1 MEAVECGAAA
11 LGSVLGFHGR
21 HIPLSELR
29 EQCGVNRDGSR
40 ASNIVRAA
48 RAQGLEASG
57 YQRSAEEALTRTTF
71 PAIAFWRQSHFVVL
85 EGTQGD
91 RVWINDPQGGHRRLS
106 MDEFA
111 KDYSLVILEFKPGSE
126 FERQERSSD
135 LIEGMRSRLSGD
147 RNSVLLIVLLSLL
160 LAAPS
165 MAVPVFTKIFVD
177 NVLVAKSLNWA
188 GPVLGAMLLA
198 LVLKYTLTWMQQH
211 YILKLQTK
219 LTLTS
224 SATFMWHVL
233 HLPAKFFSQRYAPEI
248 TQRCRLNEILAGT
261 LSAQLATGL
270 LNLLLAVLYLLAMF
284 FFDIW
289 LGLLTLVVIALN
301 AGFVQWMGPS
311 RREEYLRMAQDSAK
325 VEATAMASL
334 QAMETVKAQAM
345 EEDVFSFWAGNHAA
359 AATGAQRLG
368 VISNRMNLAPM
379 LLMGLSG
386 ASIIGI
392 GALRVVSGDM
402 TLGELVAFQV
412 LAGMLLGPV
421 MQLAGLGGALQDAA
435 AGMRRLDDVL
445 SHPADIDAGE
455 MMVEQDVVLAEA
467 GHLDGSIELRE
478 LTFGYSPLDQPFI
491 NDFSLNLAPGAR
503 VALVGGSGSGKS
515 TLARIAAGLYQPWK
529 GDVLLGGK
537 PRSQWPAYVLRN
549 GIQMVDQQIVL
560 FAGTVRDNLTLW
572 NPAVSDEDLIR
583 ACKDACI
590 YDFVMKL
597 PGGLDGTLVENGRN
611 LSGGQRQ
618 CLEIA
623 RALAVNPSILIL
635 DEATNSLD
643 TLREQTLDTN
653 LRRRGCTCLIVAHR
667 LSTIRDADEIVVM
680 SRGKVVERGT
690 HDDLMSR
697 QGLYQRLIRSEGN

>member
-21 HIPLSELR
+21 HVPLSELR

-48 RAQGLEASG
+48 RSQGLEAAG
-57 YQRSAEEALTRTTF
+57 YQRGAEEVLHQTNL
-71 PAIAFWRQSHFVVL
+71 PAIVFWRQSHFVVL
-85 EGTQGD
+85 EGLQGD
-91 RVWINDPQGGHRRLS
+91 KVWINDPRGGHRRLTIA
-106 MDEFA
+106 EFA
-111 KDYSLVILEFKPGSE
+111 KDYSQVVLEFKPGPE
-126 FERQERSSD
+126 FEAQPRSSD
-135 LIEGMRSRLSGD
+135 LIEGLKARVVGD
-147 RNSVLLIVLLSLL
+147 QGSVLLIVLLSML

-177 NVLVAKSLNWA
+177 NVLVARSLNWA

-198 LVLKYTLTWMQQH
+198 LILKFSLTWMQQH

-248 TQRCRLNEILAGT
+248 TQRCRLNEVLAGT

-270 LNLLLAVLYLLAMF
+270 LNLLLASLYLLAMF
-284 FFDIW
+284 FFDVW
-289 LGLLTLVVIALN
+289 LGLLTLVIIAMN
-301 AGFVQWMGPS
+301 AGFVQWMGPQ

-325 VEATAMASL
+325 VEATSMASL
-334 QAMETVKAQAM
+334 QAMETIKAQAM
-345 EEDVFSFWAGNHAA
+345 EEDVFSFWAGSHAA
-359 AATGAQRLG
+359 AMTGAQRLG
-368 VISNRMNLAPM
+368 VISNRMNLMPVF
-379 LLMGLSG
+379 LMGLSG
-386 ASIIGI
+386 AVIIGV
-392 GALRVVSGDM
+392 GASQVMSGAM

-421 MQLAGLGGALQDAA
+421 MQLASLGGALQDAA

-445 SHPADIDAGE
+445 SHPADVDARE

-467 GHLDGSIELRE
+467 GHLDGSIELKDV
-478 LTFGYSPLDQPFI
+478 TFGYSPLDKPFI
-491 NDFSLNLAPGAR
+491 NDLSLNLAPGAR
-503 VALVGGSGSGKS
+503 LALVGGSGSGKS
-515 TLARIAAGLYQPWK
+515 TLARIAAGLFAPWS
-529 GDVLLGGK
+529 GEVLFGGR
-537 PRSQWPAYVLRN
+537 PRSAWPPYVLRN
-549 GIQMVDQQIVL
+549 GVQMVDQQIVL
-560 FAGTVRDNLTLW
+560 FEGSVRDNLTLW

-590 YDFVMKL
+590 YDFVVKL

-623 RALAVNPSILIL
+623 RALAANPSILIL
-635 DEATNSLD
+635 DEATNALD
-643 TLREQTLDTN
+643 TLREQAIDTN

-667 LSTIRDADEIVVM
+667 LSTIRDADEIVVLDC
-680 SRGKVVERGT
+680 GAVAERGT
-690 HDDLMSR
+690 HDELMSR